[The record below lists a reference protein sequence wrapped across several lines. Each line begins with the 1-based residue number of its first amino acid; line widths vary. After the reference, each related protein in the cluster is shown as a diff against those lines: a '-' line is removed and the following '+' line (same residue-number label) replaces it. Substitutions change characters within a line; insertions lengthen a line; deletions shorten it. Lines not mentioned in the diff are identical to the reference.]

1 MSIIKNKTNILKL
14 MALVVCIVVSMGV
27 FTYSKNHTY
36 QASAT
41 KSVNE
46 LDKQKSQ
53 NNSAIKELEETI
65 ASLEGNKEE
74 QEAYQQ
80 QLAEKIK
87 LQNDNIDIL
96 MSQIE
101 DINMQIEDKQI
112 EIINLE
118 EEIGLQEVK
127 IAEGLEKFKL
137 RIRAMY
143 ISGNDSLAS
152 ALVGATD
159 FYDMLTKVELMS
171 RVAKY
176 DNELVEA
183 LVAELNEYNQN
194 VEILNSQKA
203 ELEVSMSELTIK
215 KDEVQVALDALNA
228 DMQKTQSEINRIQ
241 LEREIALRNKEEIE
255 AENAAIEAEQAAILA
270 EIARQ
275 QEAARKAEEARKAA
289 EANQNK
295 PSSLGNT
302 GGSKYTGGPLK
313 WPVPGFYGVSSEFG
327 SRWGKWH
334 GGIDIAGGGIS
345 GAAIVAAESGYVGTV
360 SQTCSHNYSKSY
372 SCGCGGGYGNYLT
385 INHGGGLTTL
395 YGHAS
400 SVIVSSGQY
409 VERGQVIGYVG
420 STGFSTGFHLHF
432 EVIENGSRNNPR
444 NYLY

>member
-46 LDKQKSQ
+46 LNKQKSQ

-176 DNELVEA
+176 DDELIEA

-203 ELEVSMSELTIK
+203 ELEVSMAELTVK
-215 KDEVQVALDALNA
+215 K
-228 DMQKTQSEINRIQ
+228 MRF
-241 LEREIALRNKEEIE
+241 R
-255 AENAAIEAEQAAILA
+255 
-270 EIARQ
+270 
-275 QEAARKAEEARKAA
+275 
-289 EANQNK
+289 
-295 PSSLGNT
+295 
-302 GGSKYTGGPLK
+302 
-313 WPVPGFYGVSSEFG
+313 
-327 SRWGKWH
+327 
-334 GGIDIAGGGIS
+334 
-345 GAAIVAAESGYVGTV
+345 
-360 SQTCSHNYSKSY
+360 
-372 SCGCGGGYGNYLT
+372 
-385 INHGGGLTTL
+385 
-395 YGHAS
+395 
-400 SVIVSSGQY
+400 
-409 VERGQVIGYVG
+409 
-420 STGFSTGFHLHF
+420 LH
-432 EVIENGSRNNPR
+432 
-444 NYLY
+444 